1 MSTDEPVGEV
11 GPERTRADGGGVV
24 RTGAGGTVTDDESV
38 AGGPLRPLLR
48 TAGWV
53 LATFAVVGVGYGLAA
68 NFTIGFLI
76 ETFVDPGANPL
87 DNTLVGIV
95 LVLAVVN
102 TMLLGP
108 VLAAV
113 AGLSVGRSY
122 PDRGVLV
129 AGLSGVSSTL
139 GFYVLAALALF
150 LTFGVL
156 SQYAPA
162 AASGAA
168 AGSSSSS
175 GPFTVADLRP
185 TLVEVGIP
193 TGLVGAVTGY
203 VGSRLAE

>member
-1 MSTDEPVGEV
+1 MSTDEAVGGG
-11 GPERTRADGGGVV
+11 GPEGARADGGEMV
-24 RTGAGGTVTDDESV
+24 RTGVAGTVPDDESV
-38 AGGPLRPLLR
+38 VEGASRPLLR

-53 LATFAVVGVGYGLAA
+53 LATFAVVGAGYGLAA
-68 NFTIGFLI
+68 NFTVGFLI
-76 ETFVDPGANPL
+76 ETFVEPGVNPL

-95 LVLAVVN
+95 LVLTVVN

-108 VLAAV
+108 VVAAV
-113 AGLSVGRSY
+113 AGLSVGRSS
-122 PDRGVLV
+122 PGRGVLA
-129 AGLSGVSSTL
+129 AGLSGVSSAL

-162 AASGAA
+162 EAAS
-168 AGSSSSS
+168 AGSGATESS
-175 GPFTVADLRP
+175 GPFTFADLRP